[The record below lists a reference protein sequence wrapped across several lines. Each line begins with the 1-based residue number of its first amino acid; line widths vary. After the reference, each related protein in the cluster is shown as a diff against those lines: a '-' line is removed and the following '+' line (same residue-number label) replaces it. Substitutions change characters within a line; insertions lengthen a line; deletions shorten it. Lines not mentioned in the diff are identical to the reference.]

1 MQKPLLFLE
10 TKKEWGI
17 AFLLLL
23 FCGGIILV
31 WKFYLFSDYMQKGK
45 QSFQAR
51 VINQYYKNDKWVLKL
66 KNNHGF
72 ILYITSKEHLK
83 NLQNRDLRVF
93 GKPASCTFFQSL
105 KSCFFIAFSFDLLP
119 KDHRFIFYDFIDSQ
133 HQNKLLSQLYQTLF
147 FATAL
152 PFKWRELASTLKISH
167 LLAISGL
174 HLGILLGVFYFVL
187 SPVYRFFQA
196 RFFTYRNAFF
206 DLSFLISILLL
217 GYLFLLDF
225 PPSFVRAYVMSIL
238 GFIFL
243 YQHWALLNFSFL
255 LLCSCLI
262 LAFFPQYVFSLGF
275 WFSIS
280 GVFYIFL
287 FFKYFHFS
295 FLQNRWLK
303 ALLVLCLLN
312 FVLFF
317 NMLPLTHWFFPT
329 FSLASFLSIPLSIV
343 FAPFFVLALAL
354 HLCKMGG
361 VFDDFL
367 LKALNLDF
375 QILQISTPSF
385 FAIFYLLVSFLS
397 LKSRIA
403 YALCLGL
410 GGVFSLF
417 LVLKA
422 L

>member
-10 TKKEWGI
+10 TKKEWGV

-23 FCGGIILV
+23 FCSGIILA
-31 WKFYLFSDYMQKGK
+31 WKFYIFSEYMQKGK
-45 QSFQAR
+45 QSFQAKI
-51 VINQYYKNDKWVLKL
+51 INQYYKNDKWVLKL
-66 KNNHGF
+66 KNNNGL

-83 NLQNRDLRVF
+83 DLQNRDLRVF

-105 KSCFFIAFSFDLLP
+105 KSCFFIAFSFNLLP
-119 KDHRFIFYDFIDSQ
+119 KDYRFFFYDFIDSQ
-133 HQNKLLSQLYQTLF
+133 HQDKLLSQFYQTLF

-174 HLGILLGVFYFVL
+174 HLGILLGVFYFFL
-187 SPVYRFFQA
+187 SPLYRFFQS
-196 RFFTYRNAFF
+196 RFFTYRNALF
-206 DLSFLISILLL
+206 DLSFLASLSLLA
-217 GYLFLLDF
+217 YLFLLDF
-225 PPSFVRAYVMSIL
+225 PPSFLRAYMMSVVGL
-238 GFIFL
+238 VFFYFHL
-243 YQHWALLNFSFL
+243 SLLNFSFL

-262 LAFFPQYVFSLGF
+262 LALFPQYIFSLGF
-275 WFSIS
+275 WFSVS

-287 FFKYFHFS
+287 FFKHFNFS

-303 ALLVLCLLN
+303 AFLVLCLLN

-317 NMLPLTHWFFPT
+317 NMLPLTHWFFPV
-329 FSLASFLSIPLSIV
+329 FSFASFLSIPLSIV
-343 FAPFFVLALAL
+343 FAPFFILALTL

-367 LKALNLDF
+367 LKVLNLDI
-375 QILQISTPSF
+375 QTSQISTPSF

-403 YALCLGL
+403 YVLCLGL
-410 GGVFSLF
+410 GVVFSLF
-417 LVLKA
+417 LVWKA
-422 L
+422 F